1 MARKTRLLIVEDE
14 AAIRTGLMDLF
25 VFHGYAVEAA
35 EDGREGLRKALGG
48 GYDLLLLDV
57 MLPGV
62 DGFEICNRVRTQD
75 PEQPIIMLTAKTSDE
90 DIVRG
95 LTLGADDYVAK
106 PFSVTQLV
114 LRVQAV
120 LRRARSV
127 QEDLALIR
135 LSDGLTI
142 DTRSL
147 SGRRGSR
154 VPGLHP
160 PRDRAT
166 PIPGGQRRA
175 PGAAGG
181 AAAPGLGL
189 CPRGRHRDPHRG
201 HPCGQAAAQDRT
213 QPGRALP
220 PAHGTRGR
228 LPAPDG
234 LMASPLRGPDW
245 GGFDRRRLRLGLVA
259 FFLALAL
266 PSAILVYQAFSRLEW
281 EGFHQQQILA
291 EELAQRLDTRLA
303 DLLDAESARGFADYA
318 FLVVEGDPEAGYLQ
332 RSPLSVFPPDP
343 EIPGLIGYFQVDA
356 QGGFSSPL
364 LPQGS
369 IDPVAYGL
377 TGAEVAERGAAERH
391 LEQILSSNRLGGSS
405 AHRRPGS
412 GGGQARMN
420 EASARPSAGLVA
432 GSSAGGSLDRQG
444 HKPDSL
450 ADADATLDRATW
462 SEEVRRGRC
471 PSLRRPLPNV
481 GRETGD
487 SQPRNRRPVGF

>member
-147 SGRRGSR
+147 SGQRGTESLAFTRREIELLQYLAANAER
-154 VPGLHP
+154 PVP
-160 PRDRAT
+160 R
-166 PIPGGQRRA
+166 
-175 PGAAGG
+175 
-181 AAAPGLGL
+181 
-189 CPRGRHRDPHRG
+189 
-201 HPCGQAAAQDRT
+201 
-213 QPGRALP
+213 
-220 PAHGTRGR
+220 
-228 LPAPDG
+228 
-234 LMASPLRGPDW
+234 
-245 GGFDRRRLRLGLVA
+245 
-259 FFLALAL
+259 
-266 PSAILVYQAFSRLEW
+266 
-281 EGFHQQQILA
+281 
-291 EELAQRLDTRLA
+291 EELLHRVWGY
-303 DLLDAESARGFADYA
+303 ARGADIETRTVDIHVA
-318 FLVVEGDPEAGYLQ
+318 KLRRKIEPNPAEPCHLLTVRGAGY
-332 RSPLSVFPPDP
+332 R
-343 EIPGLIGYFQVDA
+343 
-356 QGGFSSPL
+356 L
-364 LPQGS
+364 LT
-369 IDPVAYGL
+369 A
-377 TGAEVAERGAAERH
+377 
-391 LEQILSSNRLGGSS
+391 
-405 AHRRPGS
+405 
-412 GGGQARMN
+412 
-420 EASARPSAGLVA
+420 
-432 GSSAGGSLDRQG
+432 
-444 HKPDSL
+444 
-450 ADADATLDRATW
+450 
-462 SEEVRRGRC
+462 
-471 PSLRRPLPNV
+471 
-481 GRETGD
+481 
-487 SQPRNRRPVGF
+487 